1 MNASDRKI
9 FGTLF
14 FSIFAAVTGVGI
26 VVPLLPVYAH
36 DLGASGL
43 YIGLI
48 FGAFSLSRTFFLPY
62 FGRRSDK
69 KGRKPFIVAGLFS
82 YAVISL
88 AFILSS
94 GVESLIVIRFVQGI
108 TSAMIMPVVQA
119 YVGDITP
126 KGKEGW
132 VMGLFNMSLF
142 IGLSAGPLIGGG
154 IKDHFSLNAAF
165 VCMGALSLVGFFL
178 SLVFLPPTSEER
190 VVKKGRPPVEWL
202 QILSDRSIAGL
213 FLFRLAYTACIGIIW
228 GFLPVLADVDFSISA
243 SAIGVLVMLGVL
255 VSGMVQVPM
264 GWLAD
269 RVNRKSMIILGGLV
283 VTGAVYFFRHANG
296 FQDMFWAS
304 VVFGIGG
311 GIAMPA
317 LMAAAVLQG
326 SRADAMG
333 SVMALLTVAHS
344 LGMLVGSLMAGVM
357 MDWFQLRQAFF
368 LGALLMATGTVI
380 FAACTWRADLSRGKV
395 PTAPPQ
401 IPEG

>member
-1 MNASDRKI
+1 MNANDRKI

-62 FGRRSDK
+62 FGRQSDK
-69 KGRKPFIVAGLFS
+69 RGRKPFIVTGLFS
-82 YAVISL
+82 YAVISV
-88 AFILSS
+88 AFILST

-126 KGKEGW
+126 QGKEGW

-142 IGLSAGPLIGGG
+142 IGLSAGPLIGGV
-154 IKDHFSLNAAF
+154 IKDRFSLEGAF
-165 VCMGALSLVGFFL
+165 ICMGILSIIGFALSLVL
-178 SLVFLPPTSEER
+178 LPPRIEER
-190 VVKKGRPPVEWL
+190 VVRKGRPPVGWSTL
-202 QILSDRSIAGL
+202 LTDRTITGL
-213 FLFRLAYTACIGIIW
+213 FFFRLAYTACIGIIW
-228 GFLPVLADVDFSISA
+228 GFLPVFADIEFSLSA
-243 SAIGVLVMLGVL
+243 SAIGILVMLGVF
-255 VSGMVQVPM
+255 VSGVVQVPM

-269 RVNRKSMIILGGLV
+269 QINRKAMVVSGGLV
-283 VTGAVYFFRHANG
+283 VTGAVYAFTHANG

-304 VVFGIGG
+304 VVFGVGG

-317 LMAAAVLQG
+317 LMAAAVLRG
-326 SRADAMG
+326 SRIDAMG
-333 SVMALLTVAHS
+333 SVMALLTVGHS
-344 LGMLVGSLMAGVM
+344 LGMLLGSVLAGIM
-357 MDWFQLRQAFF
+357 MDWFQLRQAFV
-368 LGALLMATGTVI
+368 LGALVMAAGTLLFVA
-380 FAACTWRADLSRGKV
+380 FTWHADLSRGTV
-395 PTAPPQ
+395 SATPPP